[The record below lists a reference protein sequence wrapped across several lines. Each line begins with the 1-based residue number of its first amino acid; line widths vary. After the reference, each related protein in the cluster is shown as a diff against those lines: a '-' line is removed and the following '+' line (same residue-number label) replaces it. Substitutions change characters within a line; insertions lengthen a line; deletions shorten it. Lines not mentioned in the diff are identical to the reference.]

1 MAYTSVIPV
10 YRLDNAVRYAQD
22 KQKTTRQHGMPLAE
36 TVDYALNREKTETDG
51 FESGLGCTTQSA
63 YEDMRANAVR
73 WHKTDGVQGYHLV
86 QSFAEGEVTPELAHK
101 IGLELAERV
110 LGGRYQAIVT
120 THLNTSHYH
129 NHIVWSSVAMN
140 SGRKYH
146 SNAKSYALEIRAV
159 SDELCVKYGLSIIQ
173 TERAAQVSKPYAEW
187 LAEKNGQPTW
197 RTVIRQDVD
206 AALAEA
212 LTWRQF
218 IRELESKGYE
228 LNFNHK
234 YPTLRPPGKTRPVR
248 FKTLGRQYTSEA
260 LQIRIL
266 YPDARWHFLQEQP
279 PVAKHARLRKSY
291 GKARRLTG
299 LRALYYRYLYEL
311 GALPHKPRRPS
322 YAVRQDIRNLDRRIR
337 QMEFLSA
344 NSIDSIEQLQAKQIA
359 LENKIAELQTERQ
372 RLYRTAPNSPE
383 IPAITAALKPLRR
396 DLMYHVQ
403 RVHPFTAP
411 FVKPASRYVCPKRK
425 TRIEGSNIHR
435 LAAIARPS
443 CFVSR
448 LAGSVKKRDSGQYCG
463 DSKKVIGC
471 SMAFQASKNPSVRA
485 DIRPGIPNGIPMRQK
500 RCH

>member
-212 LTWRQF
+212 L
-218 IRELESKGYE
+218 
-228 LNFNHK
+228 
-234 YPTLRPPGKTRPVR
+234 
-248 FKTLGRQYTSEA
+248 
-260 LQIRIL
+260 QIRIL

-396 DLMYHVQ
+396 DLKLCKEIAAHSAEMRQ
-403 RVHPFTAP
+403 
-411 FVKPASRYVCPKRK
+411 
-425 TRIEGSNIHR
+425 R
-435 LAAIARPS
+435 LADAERERQQEPQTKPQQNQTKTNQKAR
-443 CFVSR
+443 
-448 LAGSVKKRDSGQYCG
+448 
-463 DSKKVIGC
+463 
-471 SMAFQASKNPSVRA
+471 
-485 DIRPGIPNGIPMRQK
+485 
-500 RCH
+500 